1 MLSRILSLL
10 RFTTSLSKFCQARG
24 NIFLFRLLPFR
35 LSRWYLGLL
44 GSVYFFCN
52 AQEKR
57 LIRRTARHVLD
68 RGSVP
73 GSVRKTIR
81 RIFQGIIDHYHE
93 KLYLAYSHF
102 PRLLRFLDRRI
113 SLEGEAELQAALA
126 QGRGVILVTG
136 HFGAVEF
143 LPGALAVKGY
153 PVSMICRFQTNR
165 LKETLL
171 KRAQAV
177 GMDIIDATGGNVF
190 LAAVKALKSGRILI
204 TEADE
209 FEEWRPQ
216 EHAQVTFLKSRLPA
230 DKTLEL
236 LKKRS
241 GAPVLTGLVHRLGGR
256 RYALR
261 FTPVA
266 EAGTAE
272 ASQVSPRCLAVLEK
286 AVLAEPH
293 LWYQWKKFG
302 AMIAAELEA
311 ADDHREVGYLAPEVA
326 VSLPLQA

>member
-1 MLSRILSLL
+1 MLSHILSYL
-10 RFTTSLSKFCQARG
+10 RFTSLSKFCQARG

-44 GSVYFFCN
+44 GTIYFWCN
-52 AQEKR
+52 AKERR
-57 LIRRTARHVLD
+57 LIRRTAHHVLGRD
-68 RGSVP
+68 SGRGRS
-73 GSVRKTIR
+73 RKLLR

-93 KLYLAYSHF
+93 KLFLAYSNF

-113 SLEGEAELQAALA
+113 SLDGEAELTSALA
-126 QGRGVILVTG
+126 QGKGVILVTG

-143 LPGALAVKGY
+143 LPGCLAVKGY
-153 PVSMICRFQTNR
+153 PVSMICRFQTNH
-165 LKETLL
+165 LKETLFQ
-171 KRAQAV
+171 RAQAV
-177 GMDIIDATGGNVF
+177 GMDIIDATSGNVF
-190 LAAVKALKSGRILI
+190 LAAVKALKAGRILI

-209 FEEWRPQ
+209 FDEWRPQ
-216 EHAQVTFLKSRLPA
+216 EHGQVTFLHSRLPG

-241 GAPVLTGLVHRLGGR
+241 GAPVVMGLVHRLGGR
-256 RYALR
+256 RYTLR
-261 FTPVA
+261 LTPVA

-272 ASQVSPRCLAVLEK
+272 AAQVSPRCLAILEK
-286 AVLAEPH
+286 AVLAEPP

-311 ADDHREVGYLAPEVA
+311 AHDHREAGYLAPEVA
-326 VSLPLQA
+326 VSVPLQA